1 MSSGAPQQPP
11 PPDPRL
17 VPVLVAISYL
27 AVVIALWGVLSLAL
41 DRDAIEEADAGPILG
56 PSMAAAGFVVASL
69 GLWTLR
75 RRRTLLGPTLAAAA
89 SVYIA
94 MLLVGAIGYAVTRGE
109 TVWLLLFP
117 ARYATSPFIVGA
129 ALLAGL
135 SIVFLWVATVRDRR
149 SAGKP
154 PGHEDI

>member
-1 MSSGAPQQPP
+1 VGSNAPQQAP

-17 VPVLVAISYL
+17 VPALVAVSYL
-27 AVVIALWGVLSLAL
+27 AVVIALWGILSLAL

-56 PSMAAAGFVVASL
+56 PSMAAAGFVVAGLS
-69 GLWTLR
+69 LWTLR
-75 RRRTLLGPTLAAAA
+75 RRRTLLGPTVAAA
-89 SVYIA
+89 SSVYVV
-94 MLLVGAIGYAVTRGE
+94 MLIVGAIGYATTRGE

-129 ALLAGL
+129 ALLAGF
-135 SIVFLWVATVRDRR
+135 SIVFLWVVTVRDRR